1 MPETPMIDP
10 VSTSPVARPEI
21 PAALRRTAEAL
32 EAAFLSEML
41 AHAGLGAVSDTFG
54 GGIGEGQFA
63 SLLRDEQAAA
73 LVRRGGIGLAE
84 QIVKSLMA
92 RQHAGL

>member
-1 MPETPMIDP
+1 MIDP
-10 VSTSPVARPEI
+10 VSTPPVARPDI

-41 AHAGLGAVSDTFG
+41 AHAGLGQVSDTFG
-54 GGIGEGQFA
+54 GGIGEEQFA
-63 SLLRDEQAAA
+63 SLLRDAQAAA

-92 RQHAGL
+92 RQHAGA